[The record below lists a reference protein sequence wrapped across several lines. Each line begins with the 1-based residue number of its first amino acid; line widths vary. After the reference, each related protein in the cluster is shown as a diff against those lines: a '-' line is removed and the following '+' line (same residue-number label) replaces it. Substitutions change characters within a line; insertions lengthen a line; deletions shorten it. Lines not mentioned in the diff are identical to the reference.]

1 MFTVE
6 NARSARR
13 FPRMTGVK
21 KVEMRGGDRWA
32 NALRDDKRA
41 NTEQYIGGKYEY
53 EIVYQYT
60 TGNNGKL
67 PQIHE
72 DRKRKD

>member
-6 NARSARR
+6 NARSVRR
-13 FPRMTGVK
+13 FPHMTGVK
-21 KVEMRGGDRWA
+21 TVEMRGAIAGPVHRGMT
-32 NALRDDKRA
+32 NGQTQS
-41 NTEQYIGGKYEY
+41 NYIGGKYEY
-53 EIVYQYT
+53 ENFYQYT

-67 PQIHE
+67 PQIDE